1 MKITKRQLRK
11 IIKEEKAKVLAE
23 QNLRK
28 AVRRKLI
35 ESEFGPENR
44 GFGGKRR
51 DINDPPSRPGAPEGK
66 RPPLGKGFVAE
77 RIFGIYDLAY
87 DDDGQ
92 IVDTTGRELREDEW
106 LQEDWEEGRN
116 IEAVAASLK
125 KLGVTHIGGDA
136 GMMTIEELG
145 LDVPSEDFA
154 PIDDVV
160 KVLRGQ

>member
-1 MKITKRQLRK
+1 MKITKTQLRR
-11 IIKEEKAKVLAE
+11 IIKEEKQKLLAE
-23 QNLRK
+23 NRIRK
-28 AVRRKLI
+28 AVRKALN
-35 ESEFGPENR
+35 EEVG

-116 IEAVAASLK
+116 IEAVVASLK

-136 GMMTIEELG
+136 GTVAIEELG

-154 PIDDVV
+154 TIADVARFI
-160 KVLRGQ
+160 KMEFGE